1 MSDEHPRIHPE
12 SEVARAEQEQ
22 LDEVWIALE
31 DGELE
36 EAIDLAESLAQE
48 YPRDGDVA
56 LARAATYYEA
66 GLAGQTLEEIER
78 AGQLGTTDDVLRR
91 WYEAA
96 ARYYLWDFDG
106 AREELEA
113 LVREDQE
120 FGEAWL
126 LIAQVCEMQE
136 DQVGARRGYDRAF
149 ALQPDRFHRPTR
161 IDDDTMEE
169 VVSKARAALPEEFR
183 HALDEVAVVWR
194 DVPDAEMAVEE
205 SATSDPL
212 PPDLLGL
219 FVGADRLDR
228 SVFNPVEQSG
238 VIFLFKKNLERV
250 CPNVEFLAAEVRT
263 TLWHEL
269 AHYLG
274 FEEEDMADL
283 GLD

>member
-12 SEVARAEQEQ
+12 NDVARAEQEQ

-31 DGELE
+31 DGQLE
-36 EAIDLAESLAQE
+36 DAIDVAESLARD
-48 YPRDGDVA
+48 YPQDGDVA
-56 LARAATYYEA
+56 LARAAAFYEA

-78 AGQLGTTDDVLRR
+78 AGELGTSDEVLRR
-91 WYEAA
+91 WYGAA
-96 ARYYLWDFDG
+96 ARFYLWNFDA

-126 LIAQVCEMQE
+126 LIAQVCEMQQ

-161 IDDDTMEE
+161 VDDETMEE
-169 VVSKARAALPEEFR
+169 VVAKAREALPEEFQR
-183 HALDEVAVVWR
+183 ALDEVAVVWR

-219 FVGADRLDR
+219 FVGADRLDQ
-228 SVFNPVEQSG
+228 SVFNPLEQSG

-250 CPNVEFLAAEVRT
+250 CSNVEMLAAEVRT

-283 GLD
+283 GLE